1 MERKLGLGLALW
13 LVLALPAGAW
23 GTLGHRTIA
32 AIAETNLTPDAR
44 EFVAH
49 RLGNVS
55 MADIASWADSMTR
68 DPRFPG
74 SIWYHFEKI
83 PDGRGYLDNLRT
95 MPEAQRRKGGVVAA
109 ILVAERTLRDDR
121 ASAAAQR
128 NALKFL
134 IHFVG
139 DVHQPLHTG
148 RPEDKGGVAIKLVW
162 FGEPMS
168 LHRVWD
174 SGLILA
180 GHRDLFPPGASQ
192 RAAGKAYAEY
202 LQKKFTRKPIDA
214 GMDVVGWLNESLG
227 IRPYAYEPAYL
238 RNQDRYL
245 SRHLA
250 QVDGRIYAAGV
261 RLARLLNDAA
271 AGAPAL
277 ARETELWEQI
287 QAVLGDPREV
297 VRLQAQSERYE

>member
-13 LVLALPAGAW
+13 LLLALPAGAW

-55 MADIASWADSMTR
+55 MADVASWADSMTR

-83 PDGRGYLDNLRT
+83 PDGRSYLDNLRA

-109 ILVAERTLRDDR
+109 ILVAERTLRDER
-121 ASAAAQR
+121 ASAATRR
-128 NALKFL
+128 NALMFL

-148 RPEDKGGVAIKLVW
+148 RPEDKGGVSIKLVW

-180 GHRDLFPPGASQ
+180 GHRDLFPPGSSQ

-202 LQKKFTRKPIDA
+202 LQKKFSRKPIDA

-245 SRHLA
+245 RRHLA

-261 RLARLLNDAA
+261 RLARLLNDVA
-271 AGAPAL
+271 AGAPAP